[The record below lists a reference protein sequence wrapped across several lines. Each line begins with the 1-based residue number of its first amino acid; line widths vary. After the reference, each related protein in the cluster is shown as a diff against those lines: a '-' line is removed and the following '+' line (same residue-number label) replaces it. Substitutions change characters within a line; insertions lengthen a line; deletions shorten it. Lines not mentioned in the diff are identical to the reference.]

1 MWLFDLYVKFVVFWL
16 SYALRLHDFIKIKLT
31 EKLRPLV
38 PGVRVEYIKIP
49 SRDEGRFI
57 PAIRYTPEGAT
68 GALPVHV
75 NFQAS
80 GWVLMR
86 LGLDRYML
94 SLFAKRLN
102 ATVIDAAYRRA
113 PWYRFP
119 SAQDD
124 CEDATAYVFANP
136 SLYDSSRVT
145 LGGSSAGGCM
155 ALVTAATFGPSKIKG
170 VFSLY
175 PVTRMERHAEMKK
188 HKVQLNKKFHSGI
201 VIPAWIM
208 SFFVLAYANGDEA
221 ELNDVRF
228 SPFKESVSKFPEH
241 ILLACGDADT
251 LYGDGKV
258 LIEKIHREGSEG
270 QKKNTEFLSIP
281 DEAHEFNN
289 FPQSPH
295 SVEWRD
301 KLYEAAIAKLQAAW
315 ARP

>member
-1 MWLFDLYVKFVVFWL
+1 MWLFDLYVKFVVFWI
-16 SYALRLHDFIKIKLT
+16 SYALRLHDFIKIKFT

-57 PAIRYTPEGAT
+57 PALRYTPEGAT

-75 NFQAS
+75 SFQAS

-94 SLFAKRLN
+94 SLFSKRMN
-102 ATVIDAAYRRA
+102 AAVIDVAYRRA
-113 PWYRFP
+113 PWDRFP

-124 CEDATAYVFANP
+124 CVDATAYVFANP

-175 PVTRMERHAEMKK
+175 PVTRIESYAGMKK
-188 HKVQLNKKFHSGI
+188 HKVQLNKKFYSGI
-201 VIPAWIM
+201 VIPPWMM
-208 SFFVLAYANGDEA
+208 SFFVLAYGNGNDA
-221 ELNDVRF
+221 ELNDARF
-228 SPFKESVSKFPEH
+228 SPFKESVYKFPEH

-251 LYGDGKV
+251 LYDDGKV

-270 QKKNTEFLSIP
+270 QKRNTEFLSIP

-301 KLYEAAIAKLQAAW
+301 KLYDAAIAKLQAAW